1 MTDAAVSVPSPGPAS
16 WRSRIARHLPRILL
30 ALLPVVAVIS
40 HVSGGPGWRGIDRL
54 DAVLQDTR
62 MRLTLPRTLDPRIVI
77 IDIDEAS
84 LTELGPWPWPRDRLA
99 RLLDELFD
107 RQQVAQ
113 VGWGLAFDVP
123 DDSTGLTRLRQL
135 AEQELRDVPAY
146 TQRLR
151 GMQASL
157 DHDGAFARA
166 LQQRPVV
173 LGYHFTP
180 TARHQGQ
187 LPAPAMSA
195 ESLQGRAVGLVE
207 WPGYRANLPRLAAA
221 APSAGFLNLQ
231 KEADGR
237 VRSVPLLALHEGQTY
252 EAFALAL
259 YRMALDNPPIAP
271 GWAPAQFPARYHGLS
286 HLRLGDGPDAVTV
299 PVSDGVTARVPFL
312 GPAGPGGGSF
322 RYVSAADLL
331 AGRVPAGELQGKRV
345 LVGSTA
351 ADMGA
356 RHATPLGADHPA
368 IEVHASLLSGL
379 LEGRLPVRPDYAAGY
394 GLLVLLGVGLLL
406 ALALPVLPVWQAIV
420 LGLAVIIAIVGLNL
434 WLAVRAGL
442 TLPLAPTLLMVISS
456 FALSMGYGWVAR
468 WRTQRNLARL
478 FGAYV
483 PPELVQQMRD
493 DPEHDA
499 LRATCRQMTVMFC
512 DIRGFTRLSE
522 SLEPAALQALLHR
535 VLGRLTEVIRAQGGT
550 IDKYIGDCVMAFWGA
565 PTAVADPARR
575 AVAAALALTQAVR
588 ALNDE
593 YRAQGLPEIEVGI
606 GLNSGAMCVGDMGS
620 PQRRAY
626 TVVGDAVNLAA
637 RLESLSA
644 MYGVTIVA
652 GEATRREAD
661 DFEWLELDKVRVRG
675 RAGAVTVHTPRAP
688 IDPADR
694 IAHEDLR
701 SWAALL
707 KAYRA
712 QDARSSERLLGSLR
726 SEGVPQALRDLYAQ
740 RVVAMRERPLDPAWD
755 GVTRVD
761 SA

>member
-1 MTDAAVSVPSPGPAS
+1 MTDALFSR
-16 WRSRIARHLPRILL
+16 RSRIARHLPRIAL
-30 ALLPVVAVIS
+30 ALLPVVGVIS
-40 HVSGGPGWRGIDRL
+40 HVSGGPGWHGIDRL
-54 DAVLQDTR
+54 DTVLQDAR
-62 MRLTLPRTLDPRIVI
+62 MRLTLPRTSDPRIVI
-77 IDIDEAS
+77 VDIDEAS
-84 LTELGPWPWPRDRLA
+84 LTEVGRWPWPRDRLA

-113 VGWGLAFDVP
+113 VGWGLAFDAP

-135 AEQELRDVPAY
+135 AEQELRGVPAY

-151 GMQASL
+151 SMQASL

-173 LGYHFTP
+173 LGYHFTAA
-180 TARHQGQ
+180 ARHQGQ
-187 LPAPAMSA
+187 LPAPAMPA
-195 ESLQGRAVGLVE
+195 ELLQGRPLGWVE
-207 WPGYRANLPRLAAA
+207 WPGYRANLPQLAAA
-221 APSAGFLNLQ
+221 APVAGFLNPHTD
-231 KEADGR
+231 ADGR
-237 VRSVPLLALHEGQTY
+237 VRSVPLLALHAGQPY

-259 YRMALDNPPIAP
+259 YRMALDSPPIEP
-271 GWAPAQFPARYHGLS
+271 GLAPAQFPARYHGLS
-286 HLRLGDGPDAVTV
+286 QLRLGDGPDAVTV

-312 GPAGPGGGSF
+312 GPGGPGGGSF

-331 AGRVPAGELQGKRV
+331 AARVPAGELQGKRI

-351 ADMGA
+351 ADVGA
-356 RHATPLGADHPA
+356 RHATPLGADVPA

-379 LEGRLPVRPDYAAGY
+379 LDGRLPVRPDYAAGY

-406 ALALPVLPVWQAIV
+406 ALALPVLPVWQGILLGVTVIAAI
-420 LGLAVIIAIVGLNL
+420 LGLNL

-442 TLPLAPTLLMVISS
+442 TLPLAPALVMAVSS
-456 FALSMGYGWVAR
+456 FALSMGYGYVTR
-468 WRTQRNLARL
+468 WRAQRNLARL

-483 PPELVQQMRD
+483 PPELAQQMLD
-493 DPEHDA
+493 DPQHDA
-499 LRATCRQMTVMFC
+499 MQATCRHMTVMFC

-522 SLEPAALQALLHR
+522 SLEPVALQAMLHR
-535 VLGRLTEVIRAQGGT
+535 VLGRLTEVIRAHGGT

-575 AVAAALALTQAVR
+575 AVAAALALSQAVR

-593 YRAQGLPEIEVGI
+593 HRAQGLPEIDVGI

-637 RLESLSA
+637 RLQSLSA
-644 MYGVTIVA
+644 VYGVTIVA
-652 GEATRREAD
+652 GEVTRREAD
-661 DFEWLELDKVRVRG
+661 DFEWLELDKVCVRG
-675 RAGAVTVHTPRAP
+675 RAGAVTVHAPRAP
-688 IDPADR
+688 IDAADR
-694 IAHEDLR
+694 LAQEDLR
-701 SWAALL
+701 TWAALL

-712 QDARSSERLLGSLR
+712 QDVRSSERLLGSLR
-726 SEGVPQALRDLYAQ
+726 SEAVPQALRALYAQ
-740 RVVAMRERPLDPAWD
+740 RVVAMRERPVDPAWD

-761 SA
+761 VA